1 MPRWLFI
8 LAIAAITWLALTA
21 HETGLTHRAWN
32 SVAETELPEWEPPAE
47 HAASDRPED
56 AFQRAW
62 NSSEKRAHEALLRS
76 EGAAD

>member
-21 HETGLTHRAWN
+21 HEAGVTQRAWN
-32 SVAETELPEWEPPAE
+32 SVADAELPDWEPAAE
-47 HAASDRPED
+47 HATSDRTED

-62 NSSEKRAHEALLRS
+62 DSSEKRANKALQSDEA
-76 EGAAD
+76 AN